1 MSIKIKKRNDPV
13 PVAGVL
19 VDVISE
25 LEKNAS
31 FPGQE
36 SLDALKSWHLAAGE
50 KICRGARAVSL
61 SRGKLFV
68 EAKNPVWK
76 QEVMLNKRRI
86 LDEINRTLGSKIVWD
101 LVVNVRNY
109 TDGR

>member
-50 KICRGARAVSL
+50 KICRGRQGCVSKQGKAL
-61 SRGKLFV
+61 CRGKKSGL
-68 EAKNPVWK
+68 E
-76 QEVMLNKRRI
+76 
-86 LDEINRTLGSKIVWD
+86 TGS
-101 LVVNVRNY
+101 NAE
-109 TDGR
+109 